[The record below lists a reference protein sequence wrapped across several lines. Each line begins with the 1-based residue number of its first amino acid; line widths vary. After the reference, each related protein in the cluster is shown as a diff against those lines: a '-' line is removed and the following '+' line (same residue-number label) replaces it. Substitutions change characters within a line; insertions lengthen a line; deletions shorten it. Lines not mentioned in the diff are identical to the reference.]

1 MELAGKMALVT
12 GASGFIGGHTA
23 RRLAIAE
30 HMRVRA
36 LLRNPTGSTVV
47 DLRHA
52 LIEPVCGDL
61 LEPPSLEAACVGC
74 DLIVHAATDTAL
86 TNRRLIRATSVDGTR
101 NLLRAAGVAGAQRF
115 IFISTFDVYFGSLKQ
130 FRDEDT
136 PVHPFGDLYADGK
149 ILAEEVL
156 LGSGT
161 ALPAIVVLRPPAVF
175 GPGSREWTV

>member
-101 NLLRAAGVAGAQRF
+101 SQLRLDNGPPVSCPANIKAWNSVPPEIPF
-115 IFISTFDVYFGSLKQ
+115 ITFA
-130 FRDEDT
+130 T
-136 PVHPFGDLYADGK
+136 
-149 ILAEEVL
+149 LAESISHDSDRSSMRSAPSTRNEMK
-156 LGSGT
+156 
-161 ALPAIVVLRPPAVF
+161 
-175 GPGSREWTV
+175 